1 MIELTAAER
10 LERML
15 RSLDDSE
22 KKNLW
27 TSTGIDVDNWSLN
40 KERFA
45 IHEKNLANYRVA
57 LTAARR
63 EAAPSLPAEIDQECT
78 GCGRQGKSVEYF
90 MEFNGP
96 TTICNECFEL
106 LCQKASHAD
115 E

>member
-1 MIELTAAER
+1 MIELTTAER
-10 LERML
+10 LERLL
-15 RSLDDSE
+15 RSLNDSE
-22 KKNLW
+22 KQNLW
-27 TSTGIDVDNWSLN
+27 TSTGIDVDSWTLN

-57 LTAARR
+57 LAAAIR
-63 EAAPSLPAEIDQECT
+63 EGAPALPPETEQKCT

-96 TTICNECFEL
+96 TTICHECFEL